1 MSKSITQD
9 MRYRQSLMQYAAK
22 YGVSRASR
30 KYNKS
35 WSYIYFWKTRW
46 NGSVESLACQSRRPH
61 HHPNQHTEAEL
72 NLIRNMRRRNPTL
85 GMIELWQRLRKR
97 GYTRCPESL
106 FRVMRKL
113 GIFPQIKVRTPYKPK
128 PYEQMQ
134 YPGQRVQVDMK
145 VVPLKCLAN
154 PEERLYQYTAIDE
167 YTRLS
172 YLGAYPEQSA
182 YSSADFLEKMVTW
195 FKRRGVRDGIEFTN
209 HFSTNKKDRLTRIEL
224 AAARLGIRHKLIC
237 PYTPH
242 HNGKVERSH
251 REDQKRFYNTHR
263 FFSFADFGVQF
274 AAHQNRSNDLP
285 MRPLGWLSP
294 KEKLAAFFDSVEAFK
309 NVLGCY
315 DNPKKAS
322 ITLSGGE
329 PLLHPQ
335 VWKFID
341 MMLES
346 GILARNILL
355 ITNATCITDD
365 VANMLAE
372 KHVSVQVS
380 LNGSRAELHDSICGK
395 GNFERTMAGLQ
406 RLLSKHAN
414 MVIVRNMMNKQN
426 MNDNWDMFCEKLI
439 DMGVHKIMLAGL
451 KKVGRANEN
460 LEKIALTPLEYQSL
474 IDRLKESKV
483 ITGINDEYRKLAGDE
498 AESNIRIDIPVP
510 YSGVCPYVYQDENPV
525 PISPRIATN
534 GDVYLCQSFM
544 DQRYCLGNINKDSLP
559 HALFNENFIN
569 LVNFMTTGR
578 FYMDDCNK
586 CVLKYQCPR
595 GCIGDCLANGSIHE
609 TDGGCFF
616 RKENAIRQLLKQS
629 EAIVAEHMQ
638 F

>member
-1 MSKSITQD
+1 MHVE
-9 MRYRQSLMQYAAK
+9 
-22 YGVSRASR
+22 GV
-30 KYNKS
+30 
-35 WSYIYFWKTRW
+35 
-46 NGSVESLACQSRRPH
+46 
-61 HHPNQHTEAEL
+61 
-72 NLIRNMRRRNPTL
+72 
-85 GMIELWQRLRKR
+85 
-97 GYTRCPESL
+97 
-106 FRVMRKL
+106 
-113 GIFPQIKVRTPYKPK
+113 
-128 PYEQMQ
+128 
-134 YPGQRVQVDMK
+134 
-145 VVPLKCLAN
+145 LAN
-154 PEERLYQYTAIDE
+154 NDYILNGCYIEITSNCNLRCIHCYNESGEL
-167 YTRLS
+167 
-172 YLGAYPEQSA
+172 
-182 YSSADFLEKMVTW
+182 
-195 FKRRGVRDGIEFTN
+195 RDQI
-209 HFSTNKKDRLTRIEL
+209 
-224 AAARLGIRHKLIC
+224 
-237 PYTPH
+237 
-242 HNGKVERSH
+242 
-251 REDQKRFYNTHR
+251 
-263 FFSFADFGVQF
+263 
-274 AAHQNRSNDLP
+274 
-285 MRPLGWLSP
+285 
-294 KEKLAAFFDSVEAFK
+294 SVEAFK

-595 GCIGDCLANGSIHE
+595 GCIPPCCRSMTGCGARKSSGGRKPSCKFPDLKTRPDECKSSSGLFCCSSSGQKRGKTMIVVECLYTSNEIEEETILREQQKRCLAAAASYGWAVRREVFEPLQLSARGMDDRTGIQTILDDVCNRRFDLLMIASMDRLSYDKEEVKAFLAEMDLNGISIFNVGSN
-609 TDGGCFF
+609 TVTLASGWDLMAF
-616 RKENAIRQLLKQS
+616 IRQMISPENGGDAQ
-629 EAIVAEHMQ
+629 
-638 F
+638 

>member
-1 MSKSITQD
+1 MHVE
-9 MRYRQSLMQYAAK
+9 
-22 YGVSRASR
+22 GV
-30 KYNKS
+30 
-35 WSYIYFWKTRW
+35 
-46 NGSVESLACQSRRPH
+46 
-61 HHPNQHTEAEL
+61 
-72 NLIRNMRRRNPTL
+72 
-85 GMIELWQRLRKR
+85 
-97 GYTRCPESL
+97 
-106 FRVMRKL
+106 
-113 GIFPQIKVRTPYKPK
+113 
-128 PYEQMQ
+128 
-134 YPGQRVQVDMK
+134 
-145 VVPLKCLAN
+145 LAN
-154 PEERLYQYTAIDE
+154 NDYILNGCYIEITSNCNLRCIHCYNESGEL
-167 YTRLS
+167 
-172 YLGAYPEQSA
+172 
-182 YSSADFLEKMVTW
+182 
-195 FKRRGVRDGIEFTN
+195 RDQI
-209 HFSTNKKDRLTRIEL
+209 
-224 AAARLGIRHKLIC
+224 
-237 PYTPH
+237 
-242 HNGKVERSH
+242 
-251 REDQKRFYNTHR
+251 
-263 FFSFADFGVQF
+263 
-274 AAHQNRSNDLP
+274 
-285 MRPLGWLSP
+285 
-294 KEKLAAFFDSVEAFK
+294 SVEAFK

-365 VANMLAE
+365 VANMLA
-372 KHVSVQVS
+372 
-380 LNGSRAELHDSICGK
+380 D
-395 GNFERTMAGLQ
+395 
-406 RLLSKHAN
+406 
-414 MVIVRNMMNKQN
+414 KQN